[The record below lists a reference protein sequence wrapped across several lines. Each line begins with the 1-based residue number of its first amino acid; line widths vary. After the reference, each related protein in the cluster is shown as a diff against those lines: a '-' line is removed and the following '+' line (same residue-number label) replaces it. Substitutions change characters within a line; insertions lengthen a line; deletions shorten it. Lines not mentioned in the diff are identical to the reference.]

1 MAASKCMKCAGVKF
15 EVVETQPAPYSSVP
29 NSTVKYGFVQ
39 CANCG
44 GVVGVV
50 EAPSV
55 LAMLDR
61 IAAAVNAK

>member
-1 MAASKCMKCAGVKF
+1 
-15 EVVETQPAPYSSVP
+15 
-29 NSTVKYGFVQ
+29 VKYGFVQ

-55 LAMLDR
+55 LAVLDK